1 VAADISLF
9 FLSLYVGPLFFS
21 LFCTN
26 AQTKQKKMLLQHL
39 LLSHSIW
46 HYAKIVSRMICLS
59 QVFY

>member
-1 VAADISLF
+1 
-9 FLSLYVGPLFFS
+9 LYVGPLFFS